1 MTTETVELV
10 LTRCWCGMP
19 HSVPSSLN
27 EMQKRQHRDGEP
39 QTSIYCPLGHTHV
52 HSGEGEAMKLRRLL
66 VQEQSKA
73 NTLSQ
78 ELRVRTETLVRVTT
92 ESAKLKKRASAG
104 ICPCCNRTVSQMARH
119 MKSKHPEFKV

>member
-1 MTTETVELV
+1 
-10 LTRCWCGMP
+10 
-19 HSVPSSLN
+19 
-27 EMQKRQHRDGEP
+27 
-39 QTSIYCPLGHTHV
+39 
-52 HSGEGEAMKLRRLL
+52 MKLRRLL